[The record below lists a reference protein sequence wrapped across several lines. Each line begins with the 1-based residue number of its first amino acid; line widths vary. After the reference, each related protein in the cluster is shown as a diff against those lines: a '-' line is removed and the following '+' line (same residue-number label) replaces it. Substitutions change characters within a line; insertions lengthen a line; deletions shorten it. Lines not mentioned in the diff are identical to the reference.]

1 MTDHPDDDDHNHNGM
16 SHYSTQAIT
25 PLSKALQEIYKLG
38 GWALVLML
46 TFLVLVFAAF
56 FLAKFWQSTAGYVAF
71 SLAAAILA
79 YFGIRDRGEGIRC

>member
-1 MTDHPDDDDHNHNGM
+1 MNSVQVESLGRRGMTDHPDDDDHNHNGM

-56 FLAKFWQSTAGYVAF
+56 FLAESGNQRPDMSPSA
-71 SLAAAILA
+71 
-79 YFGIRDRGEGIRC
+79 